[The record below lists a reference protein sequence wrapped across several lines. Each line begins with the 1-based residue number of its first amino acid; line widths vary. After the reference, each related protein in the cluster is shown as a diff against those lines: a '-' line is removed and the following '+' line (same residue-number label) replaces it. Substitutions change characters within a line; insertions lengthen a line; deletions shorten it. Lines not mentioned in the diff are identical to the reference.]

1 MVVRQ
6 CGVVVEVVEVG
17 GKEKLEEQI
26 WVGGWQPRLS
36 GSTTNQVWTSL
47 WDVKSVPVGHSQ
59 WQHIAGV
66 NGEKSI
72 SRKTWTTF
80 IHIFVTTPS
89 HCGQG
94 WLWAGLRMLV
104 VRGGGG
110 GGGPRL
116 FTGTSWSR
124 SEPSQGLRH
133 EGSRTGTAASL
144 SRPSGPS
151 RARGPVFLNWG
162 DWGGGGGGIEQNW
175 GGRRGDSG
183 GWSSLVYNNVSQH
196 WVTVGLVTTIRTPL
210 WYCKPFNKYL

>member
-110 GGGPRL
+110 WGGPRL

-133 EGSRTGTAASL
+133 EGSCTG
-144 SRPSGPS
+144 SGTGLG
-151 RARGPVFLNWG
+151 GPGPGGSILLNW
-162 DWGGGGGGIEQNW
+162 GIEQNW
-175 GGRRGDSG
+175 GGGRWDSG
-183 GWSSLVYNNVSQH
+183 GWTSLVYNNFL
-196 WVTVGLVTTIRTPL
+196 WVTSTLVRGWGGVGYNIRFL
-210 WYCKPFNKYL
+210 YKLQQLYANSCIVLLS